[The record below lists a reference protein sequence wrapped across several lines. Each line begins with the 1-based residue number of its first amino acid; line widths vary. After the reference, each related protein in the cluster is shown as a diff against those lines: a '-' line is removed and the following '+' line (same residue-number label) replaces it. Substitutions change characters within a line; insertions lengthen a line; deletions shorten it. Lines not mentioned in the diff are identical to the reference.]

1 VRRFK
6 YCLRMKFHPPKIDQI
21 NGQILTRR
29 TFLSLG
35 IWIGLWTTISLL
47 IYIKIPTAFTKVYA
61 EDGLALQIALK
72 KSFPDDFLLPYAG
85 YFDVVWRSGGRVAA
99 LFPLEN
105 AAQTIFLFNT
115 LMLSW
120 ITLILFR
127 ASSEFIPS
135 RISRSIFSLS
145 LVLLPIASFES
156 IANTTNLHFF
166 FMSACLPIFLRK
178 STAKHET
185 YFFSFFVLIAS
196 LSTPLMIFYFPLIIY
211 LRWGSKN
218 SKRFEKLKL
227 AETAL
232 LVGIFLQVIFILTR
246 ALGDRTST
254 GVNSIA
260 KTSYLYLDRVIGST
274 FFPWWGNV
282 SENTSSIAP
291 NLFSTQI
298 YLSLRALFAF
308 VLLFLFLLY
317 LFKLTTKNKELKVLA
332 MGVFLSG
339 LFYWLVVGM
348 LFNPEPRY
356 AIFPS
361 FGLLLLMFYTQGAG
375 SEIGVSKIHQPA
387 LVLVILLTWIG
398 TWSPSELRVGG
409 PTWITEYR
417 NAQATCLTQGGEVRI
432 PIIPINMDWVVIID
446 CTKMLSS

>member
-1 VRRFK
+1 MRRFK
-6 YCLRMKFHPPKIDQI
+6 YCLRMKFHPPKKDQI
-21 NGQILTRR
+21 YGRILTRR

-47 IYIKIPTAFTKVYA
+47 IYIKIPAAFTKVYA

-85 YFDVVWRSGGRVAA
+85 YFDIVWRSGGRVAA

-105 AAQTIFLFNT
+105 AAQTIFFFNT

-120 ITLILFR
+120 ITLVLFR

-135 RISRSIFSLS
+135 RISRSIFSVS
-145 LVLLPIASFES
+145 LILVPIASFES

-178 STAKHET
+178 STTKYET
-185 YFFSFFVLIAS
+185 YFFSFFVLIAT
-196 LSTPLMIFYFPLIIY
+196 LSTPLMIFYIPLITY

-218 SKRFEKLKL
+218 SKWFEKLKL
-227 AETAL
+227 SEASL

-246 ALGDRTST
+246 AFGERTST
-254 GVNSIA
+254 GVNSLA
-260 KTSYLYLDRVIGST
+260 KTSYLYLDRVVGST

-282 SENTSSIAP
+282 SENTLSIAP
-291 NLFSTQI
+291 NLFSPQI
-298 YLSLRALFAF
+298 YLFLRAFFSF
-308 VLLFLFLLY
+308 VLLLLFLLY
-317 LFKLTTKNKELKVLA
+317 LFKMTTKNREIRVLA
-332 MGVFLSG
+332 MGVFLSAG
-339 LFYWLVVGM
+339 FYWLVVGM

-361 FGLLLLMFYTQGAG
+361 FSLLLLMFYIQGAG
-375 SEIGVSKIHQPA
+375 SEIGISKIHQPA

-398 TWSPSELRVGG
+398 TWSPSDLRVGG

-417 NAQATCLTQGGEVRI
+417 NAQAICLTRGGEVRI
-432 PIIPINMDWVVIID
+432 PIIPTNLDWAVFID
-446 CTKMLSS
+446 CKKMLSP